1 MKTFLPILAALA
13 LVLSTTPAQARRCAG
28 VTYPDHVTVS
38 GTQLTLNGLGIREA
52 TVFNVNVYV
61 AALYLEAASRDG
73 NAISDSET
81 KKRLVLHFV
90 RDVDGSDI
98 QDAWTEG
105 FEHQGHSSS
114 FGAEIRRLN
123 GWMSDMADGDV
134 MTFTYEP
141 GTGLTV
147 RVRGQRKGTIA
158 GAEFAHGFFRIWLG
172 SHPPNGGLKVGLLGG
187 HCG

>member
-1 MKTFLPILAALA
+1 MKKILPILAALA
-13 LVLSTTPAQARRCAG
+13 LVFTTTSAQARRCGG
-28 VTYPDHVTVS
+28 VTYPAHVSVG

-52 TVFNVNVYV
+52 TIFNVDVYV
-61 AALYLEAASRDG
+61 AALYLEAANRDG
-73 NAISDSET
+73 NAVSDSET

-98 QDAWTEG
+98 QEAWSEG
-105 FEHQGHSSS
+105 FQGQGRASA
-114 FGAEIRRLN
+114 FRAQIRRLN
-123 GWMSDMADGDV
+123 GWMSDMSEGDV

-147 RVRGQRKGTIA
+147 SVRGRRKGTIE
-158 GAEFAHGFFRIWLG
+158 GADFAHAFFRIWLG
-172 SHPPNGGLKVGLLGG
+172 AHPPNRGLKVGLLGG